1 MNIDLNALLVFFEV
15 VNSDSIT
22 KAART
27 LGLPKST
34 VSRKIQHLED
44 QVGSKLLKRGNRRI
58 SVTESGY
65 RLHEHCAR
73 IAAEVEDAGLQAVQL
88 RTSLKGRLRVSMP
101 IDFGTGWLSR
111 AVASFAERYPQI
123 ELDIFVNGR
132 WVDVQEESY
141 DVAIHIGRL
150 INPGVQF
157 RRLSAL
163 TRGVYASP
171 EYATRRGL
179 PTGRWRNHECILT
192 EQQLSEGV
200 WNVGENE
207 QDRLRRQARVVVNNI
222 GMAREL
228 VIAGIGVGILPN
240 VMCRNDVK
248 SGRLVRIPIDYD
260 IPALEASATFFS
272 GRHMPRKTK
281 VFVDH
286 IADFLA
292 SDEVQALDRKELA
305 GAGNAPA
312 RVKETA

>member
-1 MNIDLNALLVFFEV
+1 MNIDLNALLIFFEV

-22 KAART
+22 KAARN
-27 LGLPKST
+27 LSLPKST

-58 SVTESGY
+58 AVTESGY

-73 IAAEVEDAGLQAVQL
+73 IASEVEGAGLQATQL

-101 IDFGTGWLSR
+101 IDFGTGWLTR
-111 AVASFAERYPQI
+111 AIASFAERYSEV
-123 ELDIFVNGR
+123 ELDIHVNGR
-132 WVDVQEESY
+132 WVDVSEESY

-150 INPGVQF
+150 MNPDIAF

-171 EYATRRGL
+171 GFASRRGL
-179 PTGRWRNHECILT
+179 PRGLWHAHECVLT
-192 EQQLSEGV
+192 EQQLAEGV
-200 WNVGENE
+200 WNVGENT
-207 QDRLRRQARVVVNNI
+207 QGDLRRKARIIVNNI
-222 GMAREL
+222 GVAREL
-228 VIAGIGVGILPN
+228 VIDGMGIGILPN
-240 VMCRNDVK
+240 VMCLNDVK
-248 SGRLVRIPIDYD
+248 SRRLVRIPSDHD
-260 IPALEASATFFS
+260 IPALEASATFYS

-292 SDEVQALDRKELA
+292 ADESQMRDQTEVGRPGKAA
-305 GAGNAPA
+305 A
-312 RVKETA
+312 RVKASS

>member
-15 VNSDSIT
+15 VNSQSIT

-58 SVTESGY
+58 AVTEPGH

-73 IAAEVEDAGLQAVQL
+73 IAAEIEGAGLQAAQM

-101 IDFGTGWLSR
+101 IDFGTGWLTR
-111 AVASFAERYPQI
+111 AIAAFAESYSEI
-123 ELDIFVNGR
+123 ELDIHVNGR
-132 WVDVQEESY
+132 WVDVSEESY

-150 INPGVQF
+150 MNPDLPF

-163 TRGVYASP
+163 TRGLYASP
-171 EYATRRGL
+171 EYTARRGM
-179 PTGRWRNHECILT
+179 PHGRWRNHEFVLT
-192 EQQLSEGV
+192 EQQLAEGV
-200 WNVGENE
+200 WNLGENA
-207 QDRLRRQARVVVNNI
+207 QNDLRRQARILVNNI
-222 GMAREL
+222 GVAREL
-228 VIAGIGVGILPN
+228 VISGIGVGILPN

-248 SGRLVRIPIDYD
+248 SGRLIRIPTDHD

-281 VFVDH
+281 VFLDH

-292 SDEVQALDRKELA
+292 SDEVQLLDRNEA
-305 GAGNAPA
+305 RRPA
-312 RVKETA
+312 RASARARQTT